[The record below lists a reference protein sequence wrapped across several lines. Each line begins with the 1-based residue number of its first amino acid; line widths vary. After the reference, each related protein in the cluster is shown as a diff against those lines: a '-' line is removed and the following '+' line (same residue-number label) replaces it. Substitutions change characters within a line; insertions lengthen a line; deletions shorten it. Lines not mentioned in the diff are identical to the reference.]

1 MADADLVLDSL
12 TDSDF
17 ETFVRRFSP
26 RLLATACRIVG
37 KIEDAE
43 DAVQESLMSAWR
55 ARMDFDGRSSL
66 YTWLHRIVVNRCLQV
81 LRSRAPD
88 ALNAAAL
95 GDDWG
100 TQQGLWS
107 PSTLTPEQKLAMVA
121 SVERALIS
129 LPPELKAV
137 LLLRDVEE
145 LSSKEV
151 AVQLNISDAAVRQR
165 LHRAR
170 TIMAE
175 LLRPELCAGRELTCG
190 GRLDLLFDHLDHC
203 LNHELSCQ
211 VDEHL
216 MGCKTCTGLRE
227 GYRVAILTTGDLA
240 LTVLEPSP
248 RFIEGVLRRLEA
260 TGSQ

>member
-1 MADADLVLDSL
+1 MTDEDSMPDSL

-26 RLLATACRIVG
+26 RLLATARRIMG
-37 KIEDAE
+37 NIEDAE
-43 DAVQESLMSAWR
+43 DAVQESLLSAWR
-55 ARMDFDGRSSL
+55 ARVDFDGRSSL

-81 LRSRAPD
+81 LRSRGIG
-88 ALNAAAL
+88 ALSATAL

-100 TQQGLWS
+100 TKRGLWS
-107 PSTLTPEQKLAMVA
+107 LSTLTADQRLEIAE
-121 SVERALIS
+121 SVERALTS
-129 LPPELKAV
+129 LPPELKAI

-151 AVQLNISDAAVRQR
+151 AVQLNITDAAVRQR

-175 LLRPELCAGRELTCG
+175 ILRPELCAGRELTCG
-190 GRLDLLFDHLDHC
+190 GRLDLLFDHIDRC
-203 LNHELSCQ
+203 LTQELSSQ

-216 MGCKTCTGLRE
+216 MGCKTCAGLRE
-227 GYRVAILTTGDLA
+227 EYRVAILTTGELA
-240 LTVLEPSP
+240 RTAVEPSTL
-248 RFIEGVLRRLEA
+248 FIEGVLRRLEM
-260 TGSQ
+260 TRS